1 MSMALST
8 FIPRVS
14 LASAFALLATAAFAA
29 APFEGHYRVA
39 GHDAKLNF
47 VLAKKGR
54 PFVGNPVT
62 LIVFSEKDGSNE
74 SDPETAA
81 RTGQL
86 GDAIAANIMIN
97 KNNGDRWEV
106 INMELSQA
114 ATPRL
119 SKGSFG
125 GSVYLNVDDVSLANG
140 ELSGHFTTKPG
151 TTLMAEEFPLDVDLK
166 FHVRQP

>member
-1 MSMALST
+1 MTSKILLSA
-8 FIPRVS
+8 V
-14 LASAFALLATAAFAA
+14 FALLATAAIAA

-39 GHDAKLNF
+39 GKDATLNF

-62 LIVFSEKDGSNE
+62 LIVFSEKDGSDE

-106 INMELSQA
+106 VRMELSQA

-140 ELSGHFTTKPG
+140 ELSGHFTTSPG
-151 TTLMAEEFPLDVDLK
+151 TTLLAEEYPLDVDLK
-166 FHVRQP
+166 FHVKQP